1 MDNEMDNSLTI
12 LVNETQKKPIKYKID
27 MDEKQRFILSGILY
41 IISFIININFII
53 LRNTL
58 PIFKIIWYF
67 LYLLFSS
74 SHFILTYKEDNI
86 IYIKDNIILTILFGI
101 SILFQFS
108 LLIVYEDSFVNLSA
122 LIISSIYNL
131 MYNISYYYNLYYK

>member
-1 MDNEMDNSLTI
+1 MDNSLTI

-27 MDEKQRFILSGILY
+27 MDEKQRFIFSGIFY
-41 IISFIININFII
+41 IISFIININFIL

-58 PIFKIIWYF
+58 TVFKIIWYF

-101 SILFQFS
+101 SIIFQFS
-108 LLIVYEDSFVNLSA
+108 LLIIYEDSFVNLSA
-122 LIISSIYNL
+122 LIISSIYNV